1 MTASAIGIP
10 AIPAMSEIA
19 FSNCCTMFS
28 DKIPN
33 VTEKQQTV
41 FVPAMSP
48 VFSPIENTDSCR
60 SSRHSCFLCKLPSAC
75 IPVRAVTTK
84 GYPKKMMRAV
94 SKKLPEKRTPFAKQ
108 RSVPLPGEHIP
119 AIPSPPGCH
128 RNTMPYS
135 ICNNHLKSHCYKL
148 HFLL

>member
-1 MTASAIGIP
+1 MTASVKGIP

-28 DKIPN
+28 DKIPS
-33 VTEKQQTV
+33 VTEGQQTV
-41 FVPAMSP
+41 FAPAMSP
-48 VFSPIENTDSCR
+48 VFSPIENTNSCR

-84 GYPKKMMRAV
+84 GYPKKMVRAV

-108 RSVPLPGEHIP
+108 RSVPLPGKHIP

-148 HFLL
+148 HFFL